1 MDNRPLEQAI
11 IETLSYFAYFG
22 FVPSLAEIYCY
33 ISIKTSKKRLEKV
46 LGSMKGKKLLVSRQD
61 KLNNELIYT
70 LRGHRISINN
80 KYIRKGQTEKKLKKL
95 QKFIKLL
102 GKFPQIHLIGISG
115 SCAMGNAEA
124 KDDVDFFI
132 ITAPKRM
139 WTGRIIGLFIASV
152 MGVRR
157 KSGQVTARDLA
168 CLNMFFDGRNISVPK
183 YKRNLYTAHEVV
195 QMKPVLSRHAEAQR
209 FLQKNRWISDYFPN
223 YKIPT
228 SRYQGVGN
236 QNRLVGDALEWLFRK
251 IQLALINQHKT
262 REIVTETQLWF
273 FPNDFELKI
282 KGRL

>member
-11 IETLSYFAYFG
+11 IETLSYFVYFG
-22 FVPSLAEIYCY
+22 FAPSFVEIYCY

-46 LGSMKGKKLLVSRQD
+46 LGSMEGKKLLVSGQD
-61 KLNNELIYT
+61 KLNNESVYT
-70 LRGHRISINN
+70 LRGHRMSINN
-80 KYIRKGQTEKKLKKL
+80 RHIRKGQTEKELKKL

-102 GKFPQIHLIGISG
+102 AKFPQIQLIGISG
-115 SCAMGNAEA
+115 SCAMGNAET

-139 WTGRIIGLFIASV
+139 WTGRVIGLFIANV
-152 MGVRR
+152 MGARR
-157 KSGQVTARDLA
+157 KRGQVTVRDLA

-195 QMKPVLSRHAEAQR
+195 QMKPVFSHHAEAQK
-209 FLQKNRWISDYFPN
+209 FLQKNRWISHYFPN
-223 YKIPT
+223 YTIPT
-228 SRYQGVGN
+228 SRYQSVGN
-236 QNRLVGDALEWLFRK
+236 QNRLVGDVLEWLFRK
-251 IQLALINQHKT
+251 IQLALINRHKT

-273 FPNDFELKI
+273 FPNDFEMQI